1 MANIFTSNGSEENKS
16 IDIKGENMMNKTI
29 EIIKDHRSIRD
40 YKSDQIDESIINEI
54 IVAAQSMP
62 NSINGQQTS
71 IIVVQDVKTKAAIA
85 EYAGGQTWID
95 EAPLFLLFVTDF
107 YKTNLAA
114 KKNGLTQQIH
124 ESVES
129 TVVGAVDVGL
139 NMGAAIIA
147 AESLGLGIVPIGG
160 IRNNPQGIIDLLNL
174 PKMTFPV
181 AGLAIGYPNSESRK
195 KPRLPI
201 NTFRHDEKYQTENL
215 EKEIDNYDL
224 LMEDYYKAINRAQTI
239 NWSTSTSNTYKQVY
253 FPKVYPVMNKQGF
266 NNDK

>member
-1 MANIFTSNGSEENKS
+1 
-16 IDIKGENMMNKTI
+16 MNKII
-29 EIIKDHRSIRD
+29 ETIKDHRSIRD
-40 YKSDQIDESIINEI
+40 YKSDKIEDSIINEI

-71 IIVVQDVKTKAAIA
+71 IVVVQDVKTKAAIA
-85 EYAGGQTWID
+85 EYAGGQPWID
-95 EAPLFLLFVTDF
+95 KAPLFLLFVTDF

-129 TVVGAVDVGL
+129 TLVGAVDVGL

-160 IRNNPQGIIDLLNL
+160 IRNSPQEMIDLLNL
-174 PKMTFPV
+174 PEMTFPV

-195 KPRLPI
+195 KPRLPL
-201 NTFRHDEKYQTENL
+201 NTFRHDEKYQRENL

-224 LMEDYYKAINRAQTI
+224 LMADYLKDINRSQEI
-239 NWSTSTSNTYKQVY
+239 NWSTNTSSIYKKVY
-253 FPKVYPVMNKQGF
+253 FPKVHPVMKKQGF
-266 NNDK
+266 MNNK

>member
-1 MANIFTSNGSEENKS
+1 
-16 IDIKGENMMNKTI
+16 
-29 EIIKDHRSIRD
+29 RSIRD
-40 YKSDQIDESIINEI
+40 FKSDKIEESIINEI

-71 IIVVQDVKTKAAIA
+71 IVVVQDVRTKAAIA
-85 EYAGGQTWID
+85 EYAGGQPWID
-95 EAPLFLLFVTDF
+95 KAPLFLLFVTDF

-114 KKNGLTQQIH
+114 KKNGLTQKIH
-124 ESVES
+124 ASVES

-160 IRNNPQGIIDLLNL
+160 IRNTPQEIIDLLSL
-174 PKMTFPV
+174 PEMTFPV

-195 KPRLPI
+195 KPRLPL
-201 NTFRHDEKYQTENL
+201 NTFRHDEKYKTEHL

-224 LMEDYYKAINRAQTI
+224 LMADYLKEINRSQEI
-239 NWSTSTSNTYKQVY
+239 NWSTHTSSIYKQVY
-253 FPKVYPVMNKQGF
+253 FPKVHPVMTDQGF
-266 NNDK
+266 KNDK